1 MKAVAFSIQKGGV
14 GKTTLSG
21 SVGFLA
27 ARRGKTLLVDA
38 DPQGS
43 LTSWLLADPLKEE
56 LADVLKGQ
64 LKLADA
70 LVQLKEGLYLL
81 GTFAIGGALL
91 QYGQEGLERKPFVF
105 QELRQQAADM
115 GFDLVIFD
123 THPGSTRLERAVL
136 LGSSEVITPMT
147 PEYLSVD
154 GVEIFRNF
162 LENDVRSYRGLVT
175 HDKIV
180 LNLLNGSYRRHK
192 AYREKVRG
200 LGYQV
205 FEISQDAKLAEAQ
218 IYHQS
223 ITDYAP
229 HSQVIPQLEALTE
242 AILN

>member
-1 MKAVAFSIQKGGV
+1 M
-14 GKTTLSG
+14 
-21 SVGFLA
+21 A
-27 ARRGKTLLVDA
+27 APRLLH
-38 DPQGS
+38 
-43 LTSWLLADPLKEE
+43 
-56 LADVLKGQ
+56 Q
-64 LKLADA
+64 LP
-70 LVQLKEGLYLL
+70 
-81 GTFAIGGALL
+81 
-91 QYGQEGLERKPFVF
+91 RK
-105 QELRQQAADM
+105 
-115 GFDLVIFD
+115 
-123 THPGSTRLERAVL
+123 
-136 LGSSEVITPMT
+136 
-147 PEYLSVD
+147 YLSVD